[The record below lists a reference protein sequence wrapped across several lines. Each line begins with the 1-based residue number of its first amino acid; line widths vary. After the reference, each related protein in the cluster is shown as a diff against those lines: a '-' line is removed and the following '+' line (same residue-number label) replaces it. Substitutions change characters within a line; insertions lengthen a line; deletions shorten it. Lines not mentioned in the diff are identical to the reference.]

1 MKTKKFY
8 YISDVTSVSEIQEIG
23 ISSDEDNSI
32 YIFTIDKG
40 KIKDVLNIA
49 GYIASNQLFLEEYAL
64 FEIIDRGITGDVIAH
79 KVSGRTAQY
88 QKVIKQKI
96 INKEFIKF
104 VNCYKIYFAI

>member
-8 YISDVTSVSEIQEIG
+8 YISDVTSVSEIQENG

-49 GYIASNQLFLEEYAL
+49 GYIASNQLFLDEYAL
-64 FEIIDRGITGDVIAH
+64 FEIIDSGITGKLIDH

-88 QKVIKQKI
+88 QRIVKQENI
-96 INKEFIKF
+96 GNEHIKF
-104 VNCYKIYFAI
+104 VNCYKTYFAI